1 LVERRSALL
10 GFPMTKSAPSHPD
23 VTQLA
28 RTAVACNV
36 CFETLGV
43 HRPRVAHAQ
52 PRWIGAD
59 YWHSRPRVAFLLLNP
74 GSGESRNDRADVK
87 LNTLLEDFAA
97 GTRLLE
103 DVLAHQR
110 EDMHEWGHG
119 RFLQFYSAHLGL
131 RLDRIA
137 FLNVAWCATKNNV
150 YPDSML
156 KECFVR
162 HTLPLLSIVQPDLL
176 LLSGSKTRQFQA
188 EIATALPTARVEPML
203 HYAHR
208 EGTAADAVELQR
220 VKLILQSVS
229 RSEAHPSP
237 RH

>member
-1 LVERRSALL
+1 
-10 GFPMTKSAPSHPD
+10 MTKSAPSNPD

-28 RTAVACNV
+28 RAAVACNF
-36 CFETLGV
+36 CFETPGLS
-43 HRPRVAHAQ
+43 RPRVAHAQ

-59 YWHSRPRVAFLLLNP
+59 YWHSRPRTAFLLLNP

-87 LNTLLEDFAA
+87 FNTLLEDFAA
-97 GTRLLE
+97 GTRSLDE
-103 DVLAHQR
+103 VLAHQR

-119 RFLQFYSAHLGL
+119 RFLRFYSAHLGL

-137 FLNVAWCATKNNV
+137 FLNVAWCATKSNV

-156 KECFVR
+156 KECFGR
-162 HTLPLLSIVQPDLL
+162 HTLPLLRILQPDLL

-188 EIATALPTARVEPML
+188 EIAVALPTARVEPML

-208 EGTAADAVELQR
+208 EGTAADAAELQR
-220 VKLILQSVS
+220 VKLILQSAS
-229 RSEAHPSP
+229 RSEPDLSR